1 MYEAASSEQGGGGGG
16 DGGGADGDVIDAEFE
31 DKK

>member
-16 DGGGADGDVIDAEFE
+16 NGGGADGDVIDAEFE